1 MMISARVSPT
11 VVESSELTPVC
22 DEFAATVVRR
32 RAVDPFITEI
42 VRLRCAQYHD
52 CRLCGSVRLV
62 AARELGLDD
71 ARVAGINHYEAA
83 EFTAAQKAAL
93 RLADAVVTGPGAAD
107 DGLRD
112 QLRRHFSDEQISE
125 LLFDVMKWS
134 FQKALVSL
142 RIEEPITGGA
152 GELVFDAD
160 GNPVVDGRPL
170 AERREGVTSSS

>member
-1 MMISARVSPT
+1 VIRARVST
-11 VVESSELTPVC
+11 TIGESSALTPMC
-22 DEFAATVVRR
+22 DEFAATVVRLG
-32 RAVDPFITEI
+32 AIDPFITEI

-62 AARELGLDD
+62 AARELGLDE
-71 ARVAGINHYEAA
+71 ARVASIDHYEAA

-93 RLADAVVTGPGAAD
+93 RLADAVIIGPGAVD

-112 QLRRHFSDEQISE
+112 ELRRHFSDEQISE

-142 RIEEPITGGA
+142 RIDGPITGGA

-170 AERREGVTSSS
+170 VLPRVEIAAAS